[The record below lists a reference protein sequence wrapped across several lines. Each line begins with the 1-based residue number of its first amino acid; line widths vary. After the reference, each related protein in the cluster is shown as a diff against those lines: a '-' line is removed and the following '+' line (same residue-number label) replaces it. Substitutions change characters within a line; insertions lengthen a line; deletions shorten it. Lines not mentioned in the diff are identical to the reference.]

1 MLLNL
6 YGVIYIACIDVYYSQ
21 FFVVLFQHAIH
32 KTLQVAPLAHIF
44 GFEATPIINDR
55 SLIRFNGNRV
65 PRLFPAP
72 PRTGGSAEKSLG
84 TRLFQW
90 FNSEFRL

>member
-44 GFEATPIINDR
+44 GFEAAPLFSPTAPPPSPPIINDQ
-55 SLIRFNGNRV
+55 S
-65 PRLFPAP
+65 PM
-72 PRTGGSAEKSLG
+72 SAC
-84 TRLFQW
+84 F
-90 FNSEFRL
+90 